1 MGCTDSLPFNNL
13 KINRLWHLKKNSHIG
28 SNSSCV
34 PPWHL
39 AKIPPRYCSDLAS
52 LKALPSAATHW
63 YQSERVRNFIEAERA
78 AYQARKMKERERIEQ
93 EVIERQKEGQTTKKK
108 FVDYS
113 DPVNQRQK
121 LNELINTATDPDE
134 VLDAL
139 KVLISQ
145 GVKLPPENPNGNQR
159 QIRAYLPLNCREC
172 PLYIEAEK
180 KLKK

>member
-1 MGCTDSLPFNNL
+1 MA
-13 KINRLWHLKKNSHIG
+13 LKKELTDREKFVLRAAVALNETSSSVLFRLAYDG
-28 SNSSCV
+28 SE
-34 PPWHL
+34 
-39 AKIPPRYCSDLAS
+39 ADLS
-52 LKALPSAATHW
+52 GLKALPSTASHWFATPKV
-63 YQSERVRNFIEAERA
+63 QAFIEAERA

-93 EVIERQKEGQTTKKK
+93 EVTERQKEGQTTKKK

-121 LNELINTATDPDE
+121 LNELVNTATDPDE

-139 KVLISQ
+139 KVLI
-145 GVKLPPENPNGNQR
+145 VKLPPENPNGNQR

-172 PLYIEAEK
+172 PLYIEAES